1 MEKEEFLFI
10 LESIK
15 DLNTKGEPASRRS
28 ISELSENSTMT
39 LSPQQVR
46 NRLDYLEKMN
56 YVTKGRGRAG
66 TKITL
71 EGLSFCSHCKT
82 NPLKGGHLI
91 VHNKRRNRKCR
102 HTRNRCI
109 AVDSGAYFSHYL
121 RGEIRLA
128 DRHHQLFNLR
138 RFNAA
143 AVSQLDS
150 FAQHSA

>member
-71 EGLSFCSHCKT
+71 EGLSFCSHCK
-82 NPLKGGHLI
+82 NKSF
-91 VHNKRRNRKCR
+91 KRRTFDC
-102 HTRNRCI
+102 
-109 AVDSGAYFSHYL
+109 
-121 RGEIRLA
+121 
-128 DRHHQLFNLR
+128 
-138 RFNAA
+138 
-143 AVSQLDS
+143 SQ
-150 FAQHSA
+150 

>member
-1 MEKEEFLFI
+1 YPLFERHTFNGNIRELQNAAYYMAAAASGSTIYPDDVPLYIKNSQKAKTAKKKEKRLTLMEKEEFLFI

-71 EGLSFCSHCKT
+71 EGLSFLQSLQKQI
-82 NPLKGGHLI
+82 L
-91 VHNKRRNRKCR
+91 
-102 HTRNRCI
+102 
-109 AVDSGAYFSHYL
+109 
-121 RGEIRLA
+121 
-128 DRHHQLFNLR
+128 
-138 RFNAA
+138 
-143 AVSQLDS
+143 
-150 FAQHSA
+150 